1 MPDTINRVEV
11 KERAKSLLSQNYWP
25 TVAVALL
32 VAFASG
38 NLTNTYRVYSNL
50 ENNYNIDSGFSLSP
64 FVVGSGLFGVLLTI
78 FVLYPL
84 LFGGTCWFNRAGIR
98 SQQGTISSGFSSDN
112 YGRVVKTL
120 LLRDV
125 YIILWMLLFII
136 PGIIKAYQYYMVPY
150 LLDDRRDL
158 SPSEVLRL
166 SRDMTNGRKFDLF
179 VFDLSFILWHILGA
193 ITAGILSI
201 FYVFPYIY
209 LAKAEYYHRVSAAY
223 FGYYDPSSASYYG
236 QGYGGPGYGP
246 NGPAGPGY
254 GPNGPAGPGY
264 GPNGPAGPGY
274 GPNGPDYGPNGPAGT
289 SGGPANGPDQNSY
302 GGPQNYGQYGQNAQQ
317 QNAWQ
322 SGQQPGAQNYGGQQ
336 TAWQSG
342 QQTAW
347 QSGQQPGA
355 QNYGGQQNYGQYGQN
370 AQQQNAWQSGQQPG
384 AQNYGGQQTAW
395 QSGQQTAQGTSS
407 ASYPNPW
414 DINNN
419 VGTQPQQPPQTADA
433 ATPAAPDVPASAD
446 APAGTDV
453 PSSASD
459 TVPNSFEPGKT
470 PQTYDNPFTRDND
483 K

>member
-98 SQQGTISSGFSSDN
+98 SQQGTISSGFSSEN

-136 PGIIKAYQYYMVPY
+136 PGIIKAHQYYMVPY

-201 FYVFPYIY
+201 FYV
-209 LAKAEYYHRVSAAY
+209 L
-223 FGYYDPSSASYYG
+223 
-236 QGYGGPGYGP
+236 Q
-246 NGPAGPGY
+246 
-254 GPNGPAGPGY
+254 
-264 GPNGPAGPGY
+264 
-274 GPNGPDYGPNGPAGT
+274 
-289 SGGPANGPDQNSY
+289 
-302 GGPQNYGQYGQNAQQ
+302 
-317 QNAWQ
+317 
-322 SGQQPGAQNYGGQQ
+322 
-336 TAWQSG
+336 
-342 QQTAW
+342 
-347 QSGQQPGA
+347 
-355 QNYGGQQNYGQYGQN
+355 
-370 AQQQNAWQSGQQPG
+370 
-384 AQNYGGQQTAW
+384 
-395 QSGQQTAQGTSS
+395 
-407 ASYPNPW
+407 
-414 DINNN
+414 
-419 VGTQPQQPPQTADA
+419 
-433 ATPAAPDVPASAD
+433 
-446 APAGTDV
+446 
-453 PSSASD
+453 
-459 TVPNSFEPGKT
+459 
-470 PQTYDNPFTRDND
+470 
-483 K
+483 